1 MRLLD
6 ALRERLGRGDGEP
19 AFVDV
24 GGERN
29 GSDSRDGE
37 PRDDGD
43 VAGDSGRP
51 DASEDD
57 QYSPAEFREHAAD
70 LVDRLDD
77 DALDYSADSL
87 DALDDHVAVESDRI
101 GAVADELDGEDEL
114 VEQVHAAH
122 TLEYGSYFGEV
133 LVRSF
138 GGVWERGEDT
148 WQVVTAAGGR
158 EVRVAVFDAAAQA
171 LAGSLQFAD
180 VVADLAESLE
190 DAAPGGSAIDFEE

>member
-6 ALRERLGRGDGEP
+6 ALRERLGRSDGGP
-19 AFVDV
+19 SFVDV
-24 GGERN
+24 GENRTSSGGGDDERT
-29 GSDSRDGE
+29 DAADGE
-37 PRDDGD
+37 
-43 VAGDSGRP
+43 
-51 DASEDD
+51 
-57 QYSPAEFREHAAD
+57 QYSPAEFRDHAAD

-77 DALDYSADSL
+77 DALDYSAGSL

-101 GAVADELDGEDEL
+101 GAVADELEGEDEL

-148 WQVVTAAGGR
+148 WKVVTAAGGR
-158 EVRVAVFDAAAQA
+158 EVRVAVFDAAARA
-171 LAGSLQFAD
+171 LADSLQFAE
-180 VVADLAESLE
+180 VAEDLSESLD
-190 DAAPGGSAIDFEE
+190 DAASDDWTSGPDD